1 MKLSPRRVL
10 AVLAMVAAATL
21 AASGVAGAKEYSL
34 RDELAVPSDIAAGPD
49 DAVYAPDGSLGRLW
63 RVSAKGKV
71 SHVDLGGGPAGVA
84 TGSDGALW
92 VTDRS
97 DDRIL
102 RVTTGGRV
110 TEYALP
116 NAGSFPTD
124 IVSGPDGALWF
135 VEARGDRIGRIST
148 AGVVTEYPL
157 PTQDAFA
164 SDIAVG
170 PDGALWFSE
179 ALGDKVG
186 RITTAGAITEY
197 ALPAEALPGPLAAG
211 RDGAMYVAERNTN
224 AIVRMTTEGVVTAR
238 YAIPTENADPLGLAF
253 VGDTLWIAQHSAGT
267 LGSMA
272 PGGVFAR
279 DVRTKSNP
287 DGVTIG
293 PGGDLWYLAS
303 DEGRIGRLDLR

>member
-1 MKLSPRRVL
+1 MKLTPSRVL
-10 AVLAMVAAATL
+10 AVLAMVAAATI
-21 AASGVAGAKEYSL
+21 ASSGVANAKEYKL
-34 RDELAVPSDIAAGPD
+34 DRFAVPSDLAAGPD

-71 SHVDLGGGPAGVA
+71 SYVQLGGGPAGVT

-110 TEYALP
+110 TAYELP
-116 NAGSFPTD
+116 KDGSFPTD

-135 VEARGDRIGRIST
+135 VEAHGDRIGRIT
-148 AGVVTEYPL
+148 TTGDVTEYPL
-157 PTQDAFA
+157 PTSNAFA

-186 RITTAGAITEY
+186 RITTDGAITEY
-197 ALPAEALPGPLAAG
+197 ALPPGTLPGPIAAG
-211 RDGAMYVAERNTN
+211 RDGALYVGERNTN
-224 AIVRMTTEGVVTAR
+224 AIARMTTAGVVTAR
-238 YAIPTENADPLGLAF
+238 YALPTENADPLGLAF
-253 VGDTLWIAQHSAGT
+253 AGDTLWIGQHSAGT
-267 LGSMA
+267 LGSMSL
-272 PGGVFAR
+272 GGVFGR
-279 DVRTKSNP
+279 DIRTKSAP
-287 DGVTIG
+287 DSITIG
-293 PGGDLWYLAS
+293 PGGDVWYAS
-303 DEGRIGRLDLR
+303 GDDARIGRVDLR